1 MNLSLTYLDLL
12 AVFLVVVVGA
22 YSVIATDSL
31 IKSVKRKK
39 AIEEFFDY
47 INVKIKTEE
56 DFNEIVERLRRDE
69 NKTHI
74 Y

>member
-1 MNLSLTYLDLL
+1 MKLSLTYLDLL

-22 YSVIATDSL
+22 YFVVATDSL
-31 IKSVKRKK
+31 IKSMKRKK

-56 DFNEIVERLRRDE
+56 DFNEIVERLRRE
-69 NKTHI
+69 TE
-74 Y
+74 

>member
-1 MNLSLTYLDLL
+1 MRLSLTYLDLL

-22 YSVIATDSL
+22 YFVVATDSL

-56 DFNEIVERLRRDE
+56 DFNDIVERLRRE
-69 NKTHI
+69 TE
-74 Y
+74 

>member
-12 AVFLVVVVGA
+12 AVFLAVVVGA
-22 YSVIATDSL
+22 YFVVITDSL
-31 IKSVKRKK
+31 IKSMKRKR

-56 DFNEIVERLRRDE
+56 DFNEIVERLRRE
-69 NKTHI
+69 TE
-74 Y
+74 

>member
-1 MNLSLTYLDLL
+1 MRLSLTYLEIV

-22 YSVIATDSL
+22 YFVVATDSL
-31 IKSVKRKK
+31 IKSMKRKR

-56 DFNEIVERLRRDE
+56 DFNEIVERLRKE
-69 NKTHI
+69 TE
-74 Y
+74 

>member
-12 AVFLVVVVGA
+12 AVFLVVVVGV
-22 YSVIATDSL
+22 YFVVLTDSL
-31 IKSVKRKK
+31 VKSMKRKR

-56 DFNEIVERLRRDE
+56 DFNEIVERLRRE
-69 NKTHI
+69 TE
-74 Y
+74 

>member
-1 MNLSLTYLDLL
+1 MKLSLTYLDLL

-22 YSVIATDSL
+22 YFVVATDSL
-31 IKSVKRKK
+31 VKSMKRKR

-56 DFNEIVERLRRDE
+56 DFNEIVERLRRE
-69 NKTHI
+69 TE
-74 Y
+74 

>member
-1 MNLSLTYLDLL
+1 MRLSLTYLDLL

-22 YSVIATDSL
+22 YFVVATDSL

-56 DFNEIVERLRRDE
+56 DFNEIVERLRRE
-69 NKTHI
+69 TE
-74 Y
+74 

>member
-12 AVFLVVVVGA
+12 AVFFVVVVGV
-22 YSVIATDSL
+22 YFVVITDSL
-31 IKSVKRKK
+31 VKSMKRKR

-56 DFNEIVERLRRDE
+56 DFNEIVERLRRE
-69 NKTHI
+69 TE
-74 Y
+74 

>member
-1 MNLSLTYLDLL
+1 MRLSLTYLDLL

-22 YSVIATDSL
+22 YFVVATDSL
-31 IKSVKRKK
+31 IKSMKRKR

-56 DFNEIVERLRRDE
+56 DFNEIVERLRKE
-69 NKTHI
+69 TE
-74 Y
+74 

>member
-1 MNLSLTYLDLL
+1 MKLSLTYLDLL

-22 YSVIATDSL
+22 YFVVATDSL
-31 IKSVKRKK
+31 VKSMKRKK

-56 DFNEIVERLRRDE
+56 DFNEIVERLRRE
-69 NKTHI
+69 TE
-74 Y
+74 

>member
-1 MNLSLTYLDLL
+1 MRLSLTYLDLL

-22 YSVIATDSL
+22 YFVVATDSL
-31 IKSVKRKK
+31 IKSMKRKR

-56 DFNEIVERLRRDE
+56 DFNEIVERLRRE
-69 NKTHI
+69 TE
-74 Y
+74 

>member
-12 AVFLVVVVGA
+12 AVFLAVVVGA
-22 YSVIATDSL
+22 YFVVATDSL
-31 IKSVKRKK
+31 VKSMKRKK

-56 DFNEIVERLRRDE
+56 DFNEIVERLRRE
-69 NKTHI
+69 TE
-74 Y
+74 

>member
-1 MNLSLTYLDLL
+1 MKLSLTYLDLL

-22 YSVIATDSL
+22 YFVVATDSL

-56 DFNEIVERLRRDE
+56 DFNDIVERLRRE
-69 NKTHI
+69 TE
-74 Y
+74 

>member
-1 MNLSLTYLDLL
+1 MRLSLTYLDLL

-22 YSVIATDSL
+22 YFVVATDSL
-31 IKSVKRKK
+31 IKSMKRKK

-56 DFNEIVERLRRDE
+56 DFNEIVERLRKE
-69 NKTHI
+69 TE
-74 Y
+74 